1 MGQKATKAKYQSTV
15 PYEVGREVLARY
27 GRMMK
32 NSRELF
38 KDASKVLPGGVESN
52 FRQLDPFPFY
62 ASRAKGSRL
71 FDIDGNGYID
81 YYLSQGAVLF
91 GHGRKEIAEAVGEQV
106 RNGSIYA
113 LPTERAVEVAKTIS
127 RYVPSA
133 EMVRFANSGTE
144 ATMHAIRVARGYTG
158 RDKIAKPEGSYHG
171 VHDYV
176 LWSLWGPWEMMGPEK
191 APRAVPFSRG
201 VPKSIG
207 KLVTVFPYND
217 IEATERILTREGEK
231 LAAVIIEPVMG
242 NAGCFVP
249 SKDYLVALRR
259 LCTELGIV
267 LIMDEVVTGFRL
279 ARGGAQ
285 ELFGVRP
292 DLSTFGKA
300 LGGGFQMAAFGGRKE
315 VMEEVLVEREGW
327 PTRTIHAGTYN
338 AHPVSIAASAAALK
352 LMADDRLYTN
362 LGRLSER
369 LFRGL
374 QEACDDM
381 KVKALVSHVGS
392 MGHIYFDLTELRK
405 VRDAL
410 GSNWSKLGKWSFE
423 CLTRGVMF
431 GHPKGEKMFVSDA
444 HTREDVDMSLEVA
457 REGLRTIS

>member
-1 MGQKATKAKYQSTV
+1 VGQKATKAKYQSTLQ
-15 PYEVGREVLARY
+15 YEVKQDLLTTY

-32 NSRELF
+32 RSRAVF
-38 KDASKVLPGGVESN
+38 ADASKVLPGGVESN

-62 ASRAKGSRL
+62 ASRAEGSRL
-71 FDIDGNGYID
+71 FDIDGNEYID

-91 GHGRKEIAEAVGEQV
+91 GHGRKEITEAVGEQIKH
-106 RNGSIYA
+106 GSIFA
-113 LPTERAVEVAKTIS
+113 IPTERAVEVAKTIS

-133 EMVRFANSGTE
+133 QMVRFANSGTE
-144 ATMHAIRVARGYTG
+144 ATMHAIRIARGHTG

-176 LWSLWGPWEMMGPEK
+176 LWSLWGPWEMMGPES
-191 APRAVPFSRG
+191 APRTVPFSRG
-201 VPKSIG
+201 VPKAVG

-217 IEATERILTREGEK
+217 IRATERILTKESEK
-231 LAAVIIEPVMG
+231 LAAVIIEPIMG

-249 SKDYLVALRR
+249 SKDYLVALRK
-259 LCTELGIV
+259 LCTELDIV

-279 ARGGAQ
+279 GRGGAQ

-292 DLSTFGKA
+292 DLSTFGKS
-300 LGGGFQMAAFGGRKE
+300 LGGGFQMAAFGGKRE
-315 VMEEVLVEREGW
+315 IMEEILTERDGW

-352 LMADDRLYTN
+352 LMADDRLYAN
-362 LGRLSER
+362 LGRLSEK

-374 QEACDDM
+374 QEVCDDLG
-381 KVKALVSHVGS
+381 VTALVSHIGS
-392 MGHIYFDLTELRK
+392 MGHIYFDLAELTR

-410 GSNWSKLGKWSFE
+410 GSNWSKLGRWSLE

-444 HTREDVDMSLEVA
+444 HTGADIDRSLEVA
-457 REGLRTIS
+457 REGLKAIS

>member
-1 MGQKATKAKYQSTV
+1 VSSVGQKATKAKYQSTV

-32 NSRELF
+32 SSRELF

-176 LWSLWGPWEMMGPEK
+176 LWSLWGPWEM
-191 APRAVPFSRG
+191 
-201 VPKSIG
+201 
-207 KLVTVFPYND
+207 
-217 IEATERILTREGEK
+217 EGEK

-242 NAGCFVP
+242 NVGCFVP
-249 SKDYLVALRR
+249 SKDYLVALRK

-300 LGGGFQMAAFGGRKE
+300 LGGGFQMAAFGGRRE

-352 LMADDRLYTN
+352 LMADDRLYSN

-381 KVKALVSHVGS
+381 KVKALVSHIGS
-392 MGHIYFDLTELRK
+392 MGHVYFDLTELRK

-457 REGLRTIS
+457 REGLRAIS